1 MTDHQRQLARECVD
15 AAIRWWGELG
25 AFPARYPRLRRRIG
39 LIAGR
44 RELDPD
50 WAERLRNV
58 SSLAELHEL
67 REELFHGPADDG
79 TPAAES
85 AKRDS

>member
-1 MTDHQRQLARECVD
+1 MTPAQRQLARECVD

-25 AFPARYPRLRRRIG
+25 AYPARYPRLRKKIG
-39 LIAGR
+39 ILAGR
-44 RELDPD
+44 RGLDPD

-67 REELFHGPADDG
+67 REELFHRPECDG